1 MIEILAVVVP
11 VIVTGVG
18 GYTHL
23 WVKNNVNEANIASLR
38 ELINT
43 RFDDKE
49 KSDAERHEETDR
61 RLDRIERSMNGH
73 LLKD

>member
-1 MIEILAVVVP
+1 MFEILAIVIP
-11 VIVTGVG
+11 VAITGIG

-49 KSDAERHEETDR
+49 KSDAERHAESDR
-61 RLDRIERSMNGH
+61 RMERIERSMNGH
-73 LLKD
+73 LLKE